1 MVEHM
6 KIEVSKRTI
15 VFSVVFTAL
24 FLLSTQLVW
33 RFRNILYALF
43 LAYIL
48 TCALRPWVAYLQ
60 KKRLKRLPATILVFF
75 PTLFLVF
82 FLVSVIIPP
91 VLVESIRFF
100 TSLPNLILDVFPI
113 MQSWVQPE
121 LLEKTITSMTGSI
134 PEITSNFVKIAGGV
148 FTNIA
153 FIASI
158 LFFTFY
164 FLLEERLGEFY
175 IPKFLGKRH
184 AQMVFNVLGKIEKRM
199 SSWVGGQLL
208 LMCVIGLAT
217 YAGLTLLKIPYA
229 LPLAFIAGILE
240 IVPILGPLFS
250 VVPAF
255 FVTASVSLPLGVL
268 VLGLYFFIQQLENTV
283 VVPYVMRRA
292 VGLHPILTLIA
303 LSIGGELGGH
313 VGVHSDHAH
322 SGRIAIST
330 QALVEGDAFFLNV
343 ALGLAQSGFVHL
355 HHMAQGCFVF
365 GLQVGF

>member
-1 MVEHM
+1 MGETT
-6 KIEVSKRTI
+6 KIEVARRTI
-15 VFSVVFTAL
+15 VFTVIFTAL
-24 FLLSTQLVW
+24 FFVGIQLVW
-33 RFRNILYALF
+33 RFRSILYALF

-48 TCALRPWVAYLQ
+48 TCALRPWVAQLQ
-60 KKRLKRLPATILVFF
+60 KRRLKRLPATILVFF
-75 PTLFLVF
+75 PTLFFVF

-91 VLVESIRFF
+91 VLVESIHFF
-100 TSLPNLILDVFPI
+100 TSLPKLILDVFPF

-134 PEITSNFVKIAGGV
+134 PEITSNFVRIAGGV

-164 FLLEERLGEFY
+164 FLLEEKLGEFY

-184 AQMVFNVLGKIEKRM
+184 SQIVFTVLGKIEKRM
-199 SSWVGGQLL
+199 SAWVGGQLL
-208 LMCVIGLAT
+208 LMCVIGVAT
-217 YAGLTLLKIPYA
+217 YGGLMLLKIPYA

-255 FVTASVSLPLGVL
+255 FVTASVSLPLGLV
-268 VLGLYFFIQQLENTV
+268 VLGLYFVIQQLENTV

-303 LSIGGELGGH
+303 LSIGGELGGLIGML
-313 VGVHSDHAH
+313 VSVP
-322 SGRIAIST
+322 IALIIDTIVVELSRLRT
-330 QALVEGDAFFLNV
+330 TGAL
-343 ALGLAQSGFVHL
+343 
-355 HHMAQGCFVF
+355 
-365 GLQVGF
+365 